1 MEYEVLTRVDEFCR
15 VDGAE
20 FDFVHISCHVLGYDV
35 KVVGHDVKMFWG
47 NVSLKLKK
55 LVQGVYE
62 MVHKVYGQ
70 IWLIFTFA

>member
-1 MEYEVLTRVDEFCR
+1 MFGGYVK
-15 VDGAE
+15 
-20 FDFVHISCHVLGYDV
+20 VLGDY
-35 KVVGHDVKMFWG
+35 VKMFWG

-70 IWLIFTFA
+70 IWLIYHLDQLVQGVYGIGPGQIWLIFTFA